1 MVRCHFKGHV
11 TTSFFSIYAKL
22 AVYLCSL
29 VSFISMAN
37 NLIQLERR
45 SIEMMEETKEEPLKE
60 TTEHTPV
67 VETAQKPEEKLAE
80 LNDKFL
86 RLYSEFENYKKRT
99 TRERLEFVK
108 FAGEE
113 VITSMLPV
121 LDDLERAL
129 KAGQSSSDKT
139 FVEGIQLIHHKF
151 LNSLKQKGV
160 EEIKTEKE
168 IFNTDIHEA
177 ITNIPAPS
185 EDLKGKVVECVE
197 KGYYLNGK
205 VIRFAKVVVGI

>member
-1 MVRCHFKGHV
+1 MDQSNEENKEKVQD
-11 TTSFFSIYAKL
+11 SAPL
-22 AVYLCSL
+22 A
-29 VSFISMAN
+29 
-37 NLIQLERR
+37 
-45 SIEMMEETKEEPLKE
+45 ETEL
-60 TTEHTPV
+60 
-67 VETAQKPEEKLAE
+67 KPEEKLAE

-86 RLYSEFENYKKRT
+86 RLYSEFENFKKRT
-99 TRERLEFVK
+99 VREKMDFFK

-113 VITSMLPV
+113 VITAMLPV

-129 KAGQSSSDKT
+129 KAGKSSSDKT

-160 EEIKTEKE
+160 EEINTEKE

-205 VIRFAKVVVGI
+205 VIRFAKVVVGV